1 MDKEVKLSIK
11 VPLITDEDLRIIDN
25 NYDSIIKQFLETV
38 VTDKD
43 LAIAKYIIKKQQE
56 ELDKYKCKRN
66 DCGGRIK
73 ENNKPTDAEVLER
86 LETWC
91 KTQIDKLTDKA
102 VSYGLFIN
110 KDVKYEIDLQISIYN
125 KFLNTIKEFKG

>member
-1 MDKEVKLSIK
+1 MSKIITSNYYEIINGTTMYHEDYVEQLQKE
-11 VPLITDEDLRIIDN
+11 N
-25 NYDSIIKQFLETV
+25 
-38 VTDKD
+38 
-43 LAIAKYIIKKQQE
+43 E
-56 ELDKYKCKRN
+56 ELKKYCCKRN